1 MQTTAKVKIH
11 EQERLADLVYGCQQV
26 DLCER
31 SDMLEYLEE
40 ECRQAMN
47 IATRDYNEILAREAK
62 MRASEQKARQT
73 EEQLAEI
80 AHTCFSD
87 MLTESTEPDHHRI
100 VVDRWKGMSR
110 EQLDRIRHEQL
121 RQIAEREVG
130 ELRCWIRQCR
140 FVSFVAEKR
149 GQRKAS

>member
-1 MQTTAKVKIH
+1 MH
-11 EQERLADLVYGCQQV
+11 EQERLADLVYNCQQV

-31 SDMLEYLEE
+31 SDMLGHMEE

-47 IATRDYNEILAREAK
+47 IATRDYNEILARETK
-62 MRASEQKARQT
+62 MRSNEQRARQT

-87 MLTESTEPDHHRI
+87 MLNESTGSDDPRI
-100 VVDRWKGMSR
+100 VVDRWKGMSQ

-121 RQIAEREVG
+121 RQIAEREVD
-130 ELRCWIRQCR
+130 ELRCSICQAR
-140 FVSFVAEKR
+140 FVSFVVEKR
-149 GQRKAS
+149 GRRKAP